1 MSELNIKK
9 YERQCD
15 NLVAQAKE
23 AMKAKDKKKAT
34 LLLKK
39 KKMVEK
45 EISKLE
51 GMQMMLEQ

>member
-1 MSELNIKK
+1 MTDLNIKK
-9 YERQCD
+9 YEKQAD
-15 NLVAQAKE
+15 SLIAQAKE

-39 KKMVEK
+39 KKMIEK

-51 GMQMMLEQ
+51 GM